1 MLIQHETGKLA
12 SQLYQRQPT
21 LSSALEI
28 ETTQRCK
35 EWPPRNRQ
43 YLQQLCHCLTRCIQW
58 GKVFMNCISQKNT
71 ISHICIVF
79 AFKFSADSDLN
90 TAAELLLIFQS
101 WKKVDQWRLK
111 ICIGLRIQISFYH
124 NYEMNRLLLKFEL
137 IGMKTKELNLVI
149 SSSSVQ
155 NLKLE

>member
-1 MLIQHETGKLA
+1 MIQHETGKLA

-58 GKVFMNCISQKNT
+58 GKVYELQLSEKYNIPHLHRVCFQVLSRLRSQHSSRIVVDISILKKSWSVEVKNLYR
-71 ISHICIVF
+71 SE
-79 AFKFSADSDLN
+79 N
-90 TAAELLLIFQS
+90 TNFFLSQLRNES
-101 WKKVDQWRLK
+101 TSVK
-111 ICIGLRIQISFYH
+111 IWIDW
-124 NYEMNRLLLKFEL
+124 YEN
-137 IGMKTKELNLVI
+137 
-149 SSSSVQ
+149 
-155 NLKLE
+155 